1 MSTINQEKITKAIKL
16 LIEGLG
22 EDLSR
27 PGLKD
32 TPERV
37 AKAWKEWCRGYSPF
51 DLPLTTFP
59 SRYTGIIV
67 RKGIPFQSFC
77 EHHLALYQGTVD
89 LAYIPDGKVLGLSK
103 IVRLVQHYT
112 ARLSI
117 QEDLTNDILEHFRQ
131 AVQPKGTII
140 KMSACHSCEGSRGV
154 KVPGVPTI
162 TLASD
167 GIFLEQ
173 PELMQQFHSLVQ

>member
-1 MSTINQEKITKAIKL
+1 MNQFNEQKMTEGIKL

-37 AKAWKEWCRGYSPF
+37 ARAWKEWCRGYATF
-51 DLPLTTFP
+51 NLPLTTFP
-59 SRYTGIIV
+59 SDYTGLIV

-77 EHHLALYQGTVD
+77 EHHLAMYEGTID

-103 IVRLVQHYT
+103 IIRFVQHYC

-117 QEDLTNDILEHFRQ
+117 QEDLTDDILRRFSE
-131 AVQPKGTII
+131 AVQPKGAAI

-154 KVPGVPTI
+154 KVPGVPTV
-162 TLASD
+162 TLATS
-167 GIFLEQ
+167 GIFQER
-173 PELMQQFHSLVQ
+173 PELVEQFHSLIR